1 MDPLPATSRHAPVS
15 WPPGWTVRVVERT
28 GSTNADLLRAAA
40 EGAPDRTVLIA
51 GYQDAG
57 RGRLAR
63 RWESPPGANL
73 LMSVLFR
80 RVGAAVTVLPHRL
93 ALAALTAARVCGG
106 VDAQLKW
113 PNDLVVDDRK
123 VAGLLSEVCP
133 DPDDTTTSAVVVG
146 LGMNVGWAPPGA
158 AMFVDRVDP
167 LRVAAVVLEAFGVLG
182 DDAHV
187 ATEYRR
193 HLATLG
199 RRVRV
204 ELASSIVE
212 GRAVDL
218 DDDGRLV
225 VLDDCGISHH
235 FAAGDVVHLR

>member
-1 MDPLPATSRHAPVS
+1 MS

-28 GSTNADLLRAAA
+28 GSTNADLLRAAV

-57 RGRLAR
+57 RGRFAR
-63 RWESPPGANL
+63 RWESPPGVNL

-80 RVGAAVTVLPHRL
+80 RVGAAATMLPRRL
-93 ALAALTAARVCGG
+93 ALAALHAARVCGG

-113 PNDLVVDDRK
+113 PNDLVVGDRK
-123 VAGLLSEVCP
+123 LAGLLSEACP
-133 DPDDTTTSAVVVG
+133 DPEEPTASAVVLG

-158 AMFVDRVDP
+158 AVCVARVDP
-167 LRVAAVVLEAFGVLG
+167 LQVAAAVLEAFGVLG
-182 DDAHV
+182 DDEHV
-187 ATEYRR
+187 ASAYRD

-204 ELASSIVE
+204 ELATSVVE

-225 VLDDCGISHH
+225 VLDECGISHH